1 MKGTLKHWSV
11 LERVRDIEVP
21 VLLLNGKH
29 DEAQDSC
36 ISAFFKRL
44 TKVKWVQ
51 FSDSAHMSHF
61 EEREKFMKVVGEFLT
76 DKVEV

>member
-11 LERVRDIEVP
+11 LERVGDIEVP
-21 VLLLNGKH
+21 VLLLNGKY

-36 ISAFFKRL
+36 ISAFFERL

-51 FSDSAHMSHF
+51 FANSTHLAQF
-61 EEREKFMKVVGEFLT
+61 EEPERYLEVVTDFLRN
-76 DKVEV
+76 